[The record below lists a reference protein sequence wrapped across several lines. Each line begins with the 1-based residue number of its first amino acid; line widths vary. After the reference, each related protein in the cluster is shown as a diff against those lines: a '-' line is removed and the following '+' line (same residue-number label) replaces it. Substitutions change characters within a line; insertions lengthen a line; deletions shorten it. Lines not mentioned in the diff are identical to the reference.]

1 MIEGLNRKNRDNMV
15 LSANKPVNLVNFTII
30 KENGKVSN
38 MLKLVSQ
45 IEEII
50 IMNAVCL
57 IGNSITLTI
66 PKYIRGKCGKKFEI
80 KKPKKCNIVAT
91 DINTDMLDISIIES
105 HCKNLYYISID
116 VIETMFCEC
125 KLFIRFCKFDLK
137 LRDLDRCEAKYI
149 KICDELG
156 WKWIP
161 SIIDKCEKN

>member
-1 MIEGLNRKNRDNMV
+1 MSESLNRKNRDNMV
-15 LSANKPVNLVNFTII
+15 LSADKPLNLVNFTII

-38 MLKLVSQ
+38 MLKLAAQ
-45 IEEII
+45 IEEIAI
-50 IMNAVCL
+50 SNGLCL

-66 PKYIRGKCGKKFEI
+66 PKYVRGKCGKKLEI
-80 KKPKKCNIVAT
+80 KKPKKCNIIAT

-105 HCKNLYYISID
+105 HCKNLYYINID

-137 LRDLDRCEAKYI
+137 LKDPECCEAKHI
-149 KICDELG
+149 KICKELG

-161 SIIDKCEKN
+161 SIIDKREKN